1 MLSSLENV
9 LSRLKVASRNGD
21 KATAFCPAHDDRNN
35 PSLSVGVGE
44 DGRVLLHCFVGCEF
58 EDIVAAM
65 GLEQPDLFEYRNGE
79 GDPYIPPKTL
89 GTVKHSVA
97 KPRGDVND
105 AVPQASRTPDT
116 GGNGCTLEDFAAAKK
131 LPVEFLRG
139 LSLKDVTYEDRPAVR
154 ILYPD
159 EYGQEVAVR
168 FRISLGGAEKFRW
181 RRGDKPRLYGLGL
194 VEEARKA
201 GYVVLVEGESD
212 CHTLWHHEGPALGI
226 PGATSWRNDWS
237 GLLDGIE
244 KIYVIVEPDGGGE
257 ALWER
262 LAASELKERLY
273 WVRLE
278 GVKDASELH
287 LKDPQMFPARLEE
300 ALRGAVAWLDIAE
313 SEAQERA
320 REAWARCENLAYERD
335 ILGRF
340 AQELTRSGVAG
351 ESRTA
356 KILYLAITS
365 RLLEKPVSVAVKGT
379 SSSGKSYLVE
389 RVLGYFPENAYYALT
404 AMSERALAYSEEPI
418 KNRFLVVYEAAGLSG
433 DFQTYLIR
441 SLLSEGRV
449 RYEVVEKTSEGLK
462 PRLIEREGPT
472 GLVVTT
478 TAVKLHPEKETRL
491 LSLSVSDTQEQT
503 RGVLVQLARESA
515 EEPDLEGWMALQ
527 EWLEGAERRV
537 TIPFAEELA
546 GMVPPVAVRLRR
558 DFGAVLNLIR
568 AHAML
573 HQATR
578 ERDAQ
583 GHIVAT
589 LDDYAAVR
597 ELVVDLDSEGVEATV
612 QPIVRQ
618 SVEAVSRLLKEGDE
632 ESVSAKA
639 LGQELGLEKGPVSRR
654 VRLAIEAGYLKNLE
668 DRKGKAARLV
678 LGDPMPEDLQ
688 ILPTAEELERKRF
701 TVSSLSEGIEH
712 PPLPEDD
719 PGVDF

>member
-1 MLSSLENV
+1 MEALAFEFPRTPSSRRLAVGRPNVPPPFEGATTMLSSLENV
-9 LSRLKVASRNGD
+9 LSRLKVASRNSN
-21 KATAFCPAHDDRNN
+21 KATAFCPAHDDRNK

-44 DGRVLLHCFVGCEF
+44 DGKVLLHCFVGCEF
-58 EDIVAAM
+58 ENIVAGM
-65 GLEQPDLFEYRNGE
+65 GLEQPDLFESHHGE
-79 GDPYIPPKTL
+79 GPPFIPPKTL
-89 GTVKHSVA
+89 ETVKHSEA
-97 KPRGDVND
+97 KPRSD
-105 AVPQASRTPDT
+105 AQDT
-116 GGNGCTLEDFAAAKK
+116 GAQAIKTPGTGGTGCTLEDYAAAKK

-139 LSLKDVTYEDRPAVR
+139 LSLKDVTYEALPALR
-154 ILYPD
+154 MPYPD

-168 FRISLGGAEKFRW
+168 FRISLEGAQKFRW
-181 RRGDKPRLYGLGL
+181 RRGDRPRLYGLGL
-194 VEEARKA
+194 LEEARKV
-201 GYVVLVEGESD
+201 GYVVLVEGESC
-212 CHTLWHHEGPALGI
+212 CHTCWHYEIPALGV

-237 GLLDGIE
+237 SLLDGIG
-244 KIYVIVEPDGGGE
+244 KIYAIVEPDGGGE

-262 LAASELKERLY
+262 LAGSELKDRLY
-273 WVRLE
+273 RVRLE

-287 LKDPQMFPARLEE
+287 LKDPQMFPAHLEE

-320 REAWARCENLAYERD
+320 REAWARCESLAHERD

-351 ESRTA
+351 ESYTA
-356 KILYLAITS
+356 KILYLAVTS
-365 RLLEKPVSVAVKGT
+365 RLLPKPVSVAVKGT

-389 RVLGYFPENAYYALT
+389 RVLGYFPESAYYALT

-418 KNRFLVVYEAAGLSG
+418 KNRFLVVYEAAGLTG

-441 SLLSEGRV
+441 SLLSEGRL

-472 GLVVTT
+472 GLIVTT
-478 TAVKLHPEKETRL
+478 TAVKLHPENETRL
-491 LSLSVSDTQEQT
+491 LSLSVADTQQQT
-503 RGVLVQLARESA
+503 REVLAALARESA

-568 AHAML
+568 AHAVL

-578 ERDAQ
+578 ERDEQ
-583 GHIVAT
+583 GRIVAT
-589 LDDYAAVR
+589 IDDYAAVR
-597 ELVVDLDSEGVEATV
+597 ELVVDLVSEGVEATV

-639 LGQELGLEKGPVSRR
+639 LGQELGSGEGSCFAASKACDRSRIPQEPR
-654 VRLAIEAGYLKNLE
+654 R
-668 DRKGKAARLV
+668 
-678 LGDPMPEDLQ
+678 P
-688 ILPTAEELERKRF
+688 
-701 TVSSLSEGIEH
+701 
-712 PPLPEDD
+712 
-719 PGVDF
+719 